1 MRFAS
6 RCQLVRFRLG
16 ELLLGAGI
24 ISPDV
29 LTHSIAI
36 ARRAAM
42 PIGRVLIMSGHVSDL
57 DITCA
62 LETQSSIRDGAI
74 DERLARQLLRFSHV
88 HQCSIDEAY
97 RLNGIARELGPLSR
111 FGKLVLA
118 AGVGDESGLKCAL
131 KHCESTNLPL
141 GKALVSLNL
150 ISEERHVDCMNLQI
164 LVRDEKITFLNAVKA
179 LQAANEE
186 GIELEK
192 ALARV

>member
-97 RLNGIARELGPLSR
+97 RL
-111 FGKLVLA
+111 
-118 AGVGDESGLKCAL
+118 
-131 KHCESTNLPL
+131 
-141 GKALVSLNL
+141 
-150 ISEERHVDCMNLQI
+150 
-164 LVRDEKITFLNAVKA
+164 
-179 LQAANEE
+179 
-186 GIELEK
+186 
-192 ALARV
+192 